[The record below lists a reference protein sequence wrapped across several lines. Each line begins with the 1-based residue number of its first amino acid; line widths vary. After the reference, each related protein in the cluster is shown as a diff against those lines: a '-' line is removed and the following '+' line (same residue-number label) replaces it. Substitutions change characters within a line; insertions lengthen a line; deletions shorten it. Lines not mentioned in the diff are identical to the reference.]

1 MKVPPLHSAVI
12 DSALKDSVSGNKTTP
27 ERINSDQ
34 PDTNRVIATLKKAK
48 QEGVLVNLNSSQPS
62 SRPVV
67 FVPPVELRLSVFN
80 NEDQLTDTSS
90 KLLSQLDNFGFS
102 LKQENR
108 FNGVGERF
116 SELMKS
122 GETSYQQDM
131 RRYQYFVDKHRANEA
146 VDFSDFEIIRESRV
160 QDLGLNLTTRSGA
173 KVEFNIQSF
182 SGLGKKPDDII
193 YQSDDMTVSTSG
205 QGAYFNRTE
214 INFNI
219 QGKLTKEEQQQI
231 EEFAQKLEAFASGY
245 FNDGK
250 PSLADLD
257 LTSFDTIEQLSLHGS
272 GADQADLKLDYK
284 NGENSREI
292 EFSFDGNRADIK
304 VDKTDQLLYNQKG
317 KQQAIEHYLKLLK
330 ESGEHAKSD
339 EVQLQMMQEVLSM
352 GFELTEQELSI
363 ANQKEQQFKDQVIES
378 TIDDGIRADQ
388 IFIPLAD
395 FDFEFSSRKDK
406 VLNDMLSLQERGF
419 DLSLSID
426 TRMHEAGGKL
436 SKQQIQ
442 SFELSGIYTD
452 RLDTEDVRYQQTHF
466 EIKSTTRI
474 NTAKDSENGQLS
486 GAFIEQQR
494 TEKQTTETYDV
505 DSLLSSETEENESHA
520 VYNLMENPLLDREAI
535 YDRQSLAR
543 DQLQQ
548 TNQMLQLKLLDEVLI
563 APFD

>member
-12 DSALKDSVSGNKTTP
+12 DSALKDSVSGNEPTP

-48 QEGVLVNLNSSQPS
+48 QEGVQVNLNSSQPS

-173 KVEFNIQSF
+173 KVEFNIESF
-182 SGLGKKPDDII
+182 SGLGKKPDEII

-250 PSLADLD
+250 PSLKDLD
-257 LTSFDTIEQLSLHGS
+257 LTSFDAIEQLSLRGS

-363 ANQKEQQFKDQVIES
+363 ANQKEQQFKDQVIEN
-378 TIDDGIRADQ
+378 TINDGIRADQ

-395 FDFEFSSRKDK
+395 FDFNFSSRKDK

-442 SFELSGIYTD
+442 QFELSGIYTD

-474 NTAKDSENGQLS
+474 NTTKDSENGQLS
-486 GAFIEQQR
+486 GAFIEQQQ
-494 TEKQTTETYDV
+494 TEKQTIETYDV

-520 VYNLMENPLLDREAI
+520 VNNLMENPLLDREAI